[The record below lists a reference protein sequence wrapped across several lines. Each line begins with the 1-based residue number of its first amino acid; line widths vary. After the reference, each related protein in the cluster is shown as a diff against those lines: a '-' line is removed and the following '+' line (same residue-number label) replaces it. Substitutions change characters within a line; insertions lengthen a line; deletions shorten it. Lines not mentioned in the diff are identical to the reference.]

1 MTIVGLMV
9 GVCGHFYKEIFGIG
23 YIAINHILSGSLT
36 WNVVLVLLAMK
47 FILVPLFLH
56 SGGFGGLFAPS
67 LFMGACTGYLFAFAV
82 NSIWGTDLDTTTYVL
97 VGMGAMLGGIN
108 SIPISAILIIFEMT
122 KNYTFILP
130 LMLAVVI
137 SSTIVQLVLKGS
149 VHIKHLE
156 HQGYRINSGRET
168 NLLKTVNVEDVEL
181 REIMTVKE
189 NTTLPELVSQLL
201 ETPQS
206 TFYTVDQSGKITG
219 VITENELRPIISEY
233 ENLKEVV
240 LASDIAN
247 YEVITVESNNDLDY
261 VLRLFGKKNL
271 DEFPVV
277 SSTDSEKILGAI
289 SRQDVI
295 SVYNKESL
303 KYNIADNMASELI
316 AIEKAKVSKVADGY
330 SIIEKKAINEF
341 IGKSLIEL
349 RIRNKFGLEV
359 LMIKKSLS
367 PFSDYSSKPE
377 IITPDPNYKIQSDD
391 TLVLFGTDENI
402 KNVDKWL

>member
-1 MTIVGLMV
+1 MTI
-9 GVCGHFYKEIFGIG
+9 
-23 YIAINHILSGSLT
+23 
-36 WNVVLVLLAMK
+36 
-47 FILVPLFLH
+47 
-56 SGGFGGLFAPS
+56 
-67 LFMGACTGYLFAFAV
+67 
-82 NSIWGTDLDTTTYVL
+82 
-97 VGMGAMLGGIN
+97 
-108 SIPISAILIIFEMT
+108 
-122 KNYTFILP
+122 
-130 LMLAVVI
+130 
-137 SSTIVQLVLKGS
+137 
-149 VHIKHLE
+149 
-156 HQGYRINSGRET
+156 R
-168 NLLKTVNVEDVEL
+168 
-181 REIMTVKE
+181 E

-201 ETPQS
+201 DNPQS
-206 TFYTVDQSGKITG
+206 TFYTVDPTGKITG

-316 AIEKAKVSKVADGY
+316 SLEKAKVSKVADGY
-330 SIIEKKAINEF
+330 FIIEKKAINEF

-349 RIRNKFGLEV
+349 RIRNKYGLEV

-367 PFSDYSSKPE
+367 PFSDHSSKPE
-377 IITPDPNYKIQSDD
+377 IITPDPNYKIQRDD
-391 TLVLFGTDENI
+391 TLILFGTDENI
-402 KNVDKWL
+402 KKVEKWL

>member
-1 MTIVGLMV
+1 MVVVGLLV
-9 GVCGHFYKEIFGIG
+9 GACGYFYKEIFGIG

-36 WNVVLVLLAMK
+36 WNVVLVLLVMK
-47 FILVPLFLH
+47 FILVPLVLH

-67 LFMGACTGYLFAFAV
+67 LFMGACIGYLFAFGV
-82 NSIWGTDLDTTTYVL
+82 NSIWGTNLDTTTFVL

-122 KNYTFILP
+122 KDYSFILP

-137 SSTIVQLVLKGS
+137 STTIVQLVLKGS

-156 HQGYRINSGRET
+156 QQGYRINSGRET
-168 NLLKTVNVEDVEL
+168 NLLRTVNVEEVEL
-181 REIMTVKE
+181 KKITTVKE
-189 NTTLPELVSQLL
+189 ESTLPELVSKLL
-201 ETPQS
+201 ENPQS
-206 TFYTVDQSGKITG
+206 TFYTINREGKITG
-219 VITENELRPIISEY
+219 VITENELTPIISEY
-233 ENLKEVV
+233 ENLKDVI

-247 YEVITVESNNDLDY
+247 SEVITVSGGNDLDY

-277 SSTDSEKILGAI
+277 SDTNPDVILGAI
-289 SRQDVI
+289 TRQEVI
-295 SVYNKESL
+295 SIYNKESL
-303 KYNIADNMASELI
+303 KHNIADNMASELM

-330 SIIEKKAINEF
+330 SIIEKKVVESF

-359 LMIKKSLS
+359 LMIKKSSS
-367 PFSDYSSKPE
+367 PFADDVGGSE
-377 IITPDPNYKIQSDD
+377 IITPDPNYKIQRED
-391 TLVLFGTDENI
+391 TLVLFGSDENI
-402 KNVDKWL
+402 GKVENW